1 MDFERGTNPK
11 ETMRI
16 GESIFDKLKKHP
28 VCSPMNYPE
37 NDVKDPRD
45 FDKVWINPNDQFSF
59 NYAWCSEQD
68 IRDWMNGTGIMV
80 KGDTPE
86 EKKKY
91 WDYAVFEK
99 GGEFGGSRWLIKY
112 TWKWFDKFV
121 TDFNPHDHS
130 FGETGHIQKPLKI
143 KSLRIKDSIEK
154 QKREEEVIISMYAP
168 FINEIVKDMEYREW
182 DAIRNECEKAFYGI
196 KRTLY
201 CLGVGYMAAC
211 NTPEDICNL
220 SWVQDIVFGKAQYL
234 YFKKIGM
241 ELPDFEWLI
250 NKTEANNK
258 KYSL

>member
-1 MDFERGTNPK
+1 
-11 ETMRI
+11 MRI

-28 VCSPMNYPE
+28 VCSPMNDPE
-37 NDVKDPRD
+37 KDVEDPRN
-45 FDKVWINPNDQFSF
+45 FDRVWINPNDQFSF
-59 NYAWCSEQD
+59 NAAWCTEQD
-68 IRDWMNGTGIMV
+68 LRDWMEGKGIMV
-80 KGDTPE
+80 KGNTPE

-99 GGEFGGSRWLIKY
+99 EGGFGSSRWLIKY

-121 TDFNPHDHS
+121 TDFDPYSHIPGDN
-130 FGETGHIQKPLKI
+130 GHIRKPLKI
-143 KSLRIKDSIEK
+143 KSIKIKDPVEK
-154 QKREEEVIISMYAP
+154 QKREEEAIISMYAP

-182 DAIRNECEKAFYGI
+182 DAIRNECEKDFYGI

-201 CLGVGYMAAC
+201 CFGIGYMGAC
-211 NTPEDICNL
+211 NTPEEICNL

-250 NKTEANNK
+250 NKTETNNK